1 MSFGGGAQCITAT
14 HNDRMRRIAV
24 DPKAATDRVLH
35 DAVLA
40 IRRGG
45 VVAIP
50 TDTLYGLAVDPF
62 RAEAVERLFAVKGRD
77 ASQALLLIAA
87 DVDQVRTSIGDLSP
101 LAARLGSRFWPGPLT
116 LLLAPPATLP
126 PAVSAGTSRVGV
138 RVPAHAVARA
148 LCATFGGPLTA
159 TSANISGDPASASPD
174 DIARTLGDRIDV
186 LVDAGMAP
194 GGPPST
200 IVDATGAVPVLV
212 RAGAIAWD
220 EIRSCGAEME
230 CT

>member
-1 MSFGGGAQCITAT
+1 
-14 HNDRMRRIAV
+14 MRRLVV
-24 DPKAATDRVLH
+24 DPAAINDLVLH
-35 DAVLA
+35 QAVLA

-45 VVAIP
+45 VVAMP

-62 RAEAVERLFAVKGRD
+62 RVEAVERLFAVKGRD
-77 ASQALLLIAA
+77 ASRALLLIAA
-87 DVDQVRTSIGDLSP
+87 DVDQVRSWIGDLPP

-116 LLLAPPATLP
+116 LLLAPPAALP

-148 LCATFGGPLTA
+148 LCGACGGPLTA
-159 TSANISGDPASASPD
+159 TSANMSGDPASANPD
-174 DIARTLGDRIDV
+174 DIARALGDRIDV

-200 IVDATGAVPVLV
+200 IVDATGVVPVLV

-220 EIRSCGAEME
+220 EIRSC
-230 CT
+230 

>member
-1 MSFGGGAQCITAT
+1 
-14 HNDRMRRIAV
+14 MRRIVV
-24 DPKAATDRVLH
+24 DPAAVNDLVLH
-35 DAVLA
+35 QAVLA

-45 VVAIP
+45 VVAMP
-50 TDTLYGLAVDPF
+50 TDTLYGLAVDPC
-62 RAEAVERLFAVKGRD
+62 RAEAVERLFAVKGRA

-87 DVDQVRTSIGDLSP
+87 DVDQVRTWIGDLPP
-101 LAARLGSRFWPGPLT
+101 LAARLASQFWPGPLT
-116 LLLAPPATLP
+116 LLLAPPAALP

-148 LCATFGGPLTA
+148 LCGACGRPLTA
-159 TSANISGDPASASPD
+159 TSANLSGEPPSASPD

-200 IVDATGAVPVLV
+200 IVDATGAVPLLV

-220 EIRSCGAEME
+220 EIRSCA
-230 CT
+230 CC

>member
-1 MSFGGGAQCITAT
+1 
-14 HNDRMRRIAV
+14 MRRIVV
-24 DPKAATDRVLH
+24 DPATANDRVLH
-35 DAVLA
+35 QAVLA

-45 VVAIP
+45 VVALP

-87 DVDQVRTSIGDLSP
+87 DVQQVRTWIGDLPP
-101 LAARLGSRFWPGPLT
+101 LAERLASRFWPGPLT
-116 LLLAPPATLP
+116 LLLAPPAALP
-126 PAVSAGTSRVGV
+126 AAVSAGTSRVGV
-138 RVPAHAVARA
+138 RVPAHPVARA
-148 LCATFGGPLTA
+148 LCGACGCPLTA
-159 TSANISGDPASASPD
+159 TSANMSGDPASASPD

-200 IVDATGAVPVLV
+200 IVDATGAAPVLV
-212 RAGAIAWD
+212 RPGAIAWN
-220 EIRSCGAEME
+220 EIRLCLDVGGVQ
-230 CT
+230 